1 MALGALHVVVGGDS
15 SPSAAARVHRLAQN
29 VERAESVRAV
39 KRVQETYAQY
49 SQFGLWTDMAALFAE
64 NAQLSYGKDNEQGRQ
79 AIQNYFLTTFG
90 EGTHGLKPGGLHT
103 QMVLRPL
110 INVSADGQSAK
121 GRWWEFSMTG
131 QLGVKAEWA
140 AGIFENEYVRE
151 RGVWKISRMRY
162 NPMFAG
168 PYATGW
174 RNVDEDQK
182 IVPYHFT
189 PDETGIPVPDLP
201 ASAMPPADPKMNPS
215 TALAALEQ
223 RISVM
228 NDEDK
233 VRNLQNAYG
242 YYMDRKMWD
251 DVTDLF
257 TADGALSIANVGVYD
272 GPRSIRRALERSGP
286 AGLKHG
292 QLNEL
297 MQLDMAV
304 AIEPGG
310 MEARGA
316 RPRVRHARRGRQG
329 DGVLHAG
336 HLREPVREAER
347 HLADPRDAD
356 LPGVEDRLRAGLG
369 EEPGRRSASRQGA
382 RARSAGAEPPM

>member
-1 MALGALHVVVGGDS
+1 MRHVSPSRGQASRLIPALLASVVVIGAVAAVAGQAR
-15 SPSAAARVHRLAQN
+15 PGATPAARVQRLALN

-39 KRVQETYAQY
+39 KRLQETYAQY
-49 SQFGLWTDMAALFAE
+49 SEFGLWTDMAALFAE
-64 NAQLSYGKDNEQGRQ
+64 SAQLSYGKDNVQGRQ

-110 INVSADGQSAK
+110 INVSADGQTAK
-121 GRWWEFSMTG
+121 GRWWEMSMTG
-131 QLGVKAEWA
+131 TFGVKAQWA

-151 RGVWKISRMRY
+151 GGVWKISRLRY
-162 NPMFAG
+162 NPMYAG
-168 PYATGW
+168 PYETGW

-189 PDETGIPVPDLP
+189 PDETGIPIPDLP
-201 ASAMPPADPKMNPS
+201 ASATPPVDPKMNAA
-215 TALAALEQ
+215 TALASLEQ
-223 RISVM
+223 RIAVM

-257 TADGALSIANVGVYD
+257 AADGALSIANVGVND
-272 GPRSIRRALERSGP
+272 GPKSIRRALERSGP

-310 MEARGA
+310 I
-316 RPRVRHARRGRQG
+316 
-329 DGVLHAG
+329 
-336 HLREPVREAER
+336 
-347 HLADPRDAD
+347 
-356 LPGVEDRLRAGLG
+356 DRKST
-369 EEPGRRSASRQGA
+369 RS
-382 RARSAGAEPPM
+382 